1 MADLPRLPSPADY
14 EDVGVSGEE
23 APAGNKESIFVGIL
37 ETLQQNNFVLNE
49 VSESADIIEENTASD
64 ESQSERRNRRINEEN
79 TDKPGVF
86 SKAIG
91 GLGAG
96 VRGVGGILNKANP
109 FQEGGLGTK
118 MSILLISGVL
128 FAISKFGDKLVKP
141 LAKVLEMFDS
151 DGGVLDKLKDSDL
164 FKGVVSTFEKISEDI
179 KARFETIKT
188 DIQTA
193 FDDAVATFNEIATT
207 IKGLGDDVKK
217 LLESITTAVGFVKGA
232 YDSVME
238 YINSFDT
245 RGSGPRNEYG
255 DGRLDAFEMEN
266 LKNDLIDKAKNLVI
280 SLIDT
285 IWASTNKFLVAAF
298 AVGGI
303 ASVLIQGYI
312 IRSIA
317 LKAAKAATAATLA
330 AAGVPDDTK
339 PSDAKDN
346 AKRKSSTIKRV
357 LTKAASAFTI
367 STGATAST
375 LGNTAAT
382 AAKTPGIGVNKHGRF
397 YDLKTGRFVAKYQ
410 GKTFSLQHLAKY
422 PKLLKIVKRL
432 PFLAPIIG
440 GVQMIDLFSDPDN
453 THDDKVVGMG
463 RIMGGIG
470 GSALFA
476 KLGGALGTLALPGWG
491 TVGGAILGAGGGYFA
506 GEKVGEM
513 LAAFMLGEKPEMPK
527 LLRDL
532 GNLGS
537 ILSPAEPPGTVAGP
551 MISEYEKS
559 AGVNDQYYEGEVP
572 KMSILSAS
580 TGEYPQSSF
589 ASQLNDN
596 LMNKNT
602 ALAIA
607 AYQADKAA
615 NLKINTPLPGGRG
628 DMPLSMPVVV
638 DKGQVT
644 NIQSNY
650 GSRLNVDNGNITS
663 RLFGDSLLIDVRG
676 SLAGGF

>member
-1 MADLPRLPSPADY
+1 MADLPQLPSPADY
-14 EDVGVSGEE
+14 EDVSASDGQ
-23 APAGNKESIFVGIL
+23 APADNKESVFEGIL
-37 ETLQQNNFVLNE
+37 ETLQHNNFVLNE
-49 VSESADIIEENTASD
+49 VSESADIIEENTAHD
-64 ESQSERRNRRINEEN
+64 ESETERRNRRINEEN
-79 TDKPGVF
+79 TDKKPGVF

-96 VRGVGGILNKANP
+96 VKGVGGILNKANP

-128 FAISKFGDKLVKP
+128 FAISKFGDKLIKP

-151 DGGVLDKLKDSDL
+151 EGGVLEKLKDSDL
-164 FKGVVSTFEKISEDI
+164 FKGIVATFEKISEDI
-179 KARFETIKT
+179 KSRFETIKT

-193 FDDAVATFNEIATT
+193 IDSAIATFNQIATT
-207 IKGLGDDVKK
+207 ISSMGDDVKK
-217 LLESITTAVGFVKGA
+217 LLEAVTTAVGFVKGA

-330 AAGVPDDTK
+330 ASGVPDDTK
-339 PSDAKDN
+339 PSNARDN
-346 AKRKSSTIKRV
+346 AKKPSTIKRV

-375 LGNTAAT
+375 IGSTSAA
-382 AAKTPGIGVNKHGRF
+382 AAAAPGIGVNKHGRL
-397 YDLKTGRFVAKYQ
+397 YNLKTGRFVAKYQ

-422 PKLLKIVKRL
+422 PKLLTIARRL
-432 PFLAPIIG
+432 PFLAPILG
-440 GVQMIDLFSDPDN
+440 GVQMIKLFNDPDA
-453 THDDKVVGMG
+453 THDDKVEEMG

-476 KLGGALGTLALPGWG
+476 KIGGALGTMALPGWG

-513 LAAFMLGEKPEMPK
+513 LAAFMLGEKPEMP
-527 LLRDL
+527 RFNF
-532 GNLGS
+532 GVSNLGS
-537 ILSPAEPPGTVAGP
+537 SLNASTGTVAGP
-551 MISEYEKS
+551 MVGEYEKS
-559 AGVNDQYYEGEVP
+559 AGVNDQYYDGEVP
-572 KMSILSAS
+572 KMSMVPSYEA
-580 TGEYPQSSF
+580 
-589 ASQLNDN
+589 N
-596 LMNKNT
+596 
-602 ALAIA
+602 
-607 AYQADKAA
+607 KAA
-615 NLKINTPLPGGRG
+615 NLKINTNPLPGGRG
-628 DMPLSMPVVV
+628 DAPLSMPVLV

-650 GSRLNVDNGNITS
+650 GSTLSVDNGNRTS
-663 RLFGDSLLIDVRG
+663 RLFTDSLLIDVR
-676 SLAGGF
+676 SAYAGQ